1 MRLARTH
8 ALKRDIQTAAIFY
21 PRPSV
26 FFIRGQR
33 SAAGLPGV
41 RRKFASHRASSEPR
55 DAVNPLHG
63 ETCPCYGV
71 PPTSS

>member
-8 ALKRDIQTAAIFY
+8 ALKRDIQTAPIFY

-33 SAAGLPGV
+33 SAAGLPSA
-41 RRKFASHRASSEPR
+41 RRKFASHRASPEPR
-55 DAVNPLHG
+55 DAVNPA
-63 ETCPCYGV
+63 TRRDCPCYGV